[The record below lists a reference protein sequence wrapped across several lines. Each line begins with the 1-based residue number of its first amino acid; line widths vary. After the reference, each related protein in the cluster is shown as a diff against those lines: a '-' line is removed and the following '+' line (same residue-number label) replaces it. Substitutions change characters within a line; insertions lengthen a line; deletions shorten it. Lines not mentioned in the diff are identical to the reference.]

1 MNSDNTNTLY
11 QRAGEIIVN
20 KYNNIRDIPEK
31 YLLFYKNYIPLS
43 IGQKRKSEDDVDRYD
58 DRYDDSMA

>member
-1 MNSDNTNTLY
+1 MNSDNRSTLY

-31 YLLFYKNYIPLS
+31 YLLFYKNYIPIS

-58 DRYDDSMA
+58 DSMV